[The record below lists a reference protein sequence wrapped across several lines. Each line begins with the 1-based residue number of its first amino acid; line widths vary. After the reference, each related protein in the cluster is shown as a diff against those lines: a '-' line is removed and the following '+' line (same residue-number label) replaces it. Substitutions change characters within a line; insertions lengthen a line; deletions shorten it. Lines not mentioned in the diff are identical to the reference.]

1 MKSPSGRAEGSAGV
15 LGRRDVSIG
24 RERRYQKVRVPTA
37 FTKKQK
43 QGKAKIWEGG
53 GQKMAGVKKNS
64 EIRKDSARQCSPG
77 KKLSFSSSSS
87 FPSCSDPS
95 SFFKIMLGNFR
106 DFLVC
111 LLFSYFVAF
120 FFLVHTFYILIENVP
135 YLCLSSFWD
144 QDLASL

>member
-1 MKSPSGRAEGSAGV
+1 
-15 LGRRDVSIG
+15 
-24 RERRYQKVRVPTA
+24 
-37 FTKKQK
+37 
-43 QGKAKIWEGG
+43 
-53 GQKMAGVKKNS
+53 MAGVKKNS

-120 FFLVHTFYILIENVP
+120 FFSCS
-135 YLCLSSFWD
+135 YLLYPHRKCAISLFVKFLGSKPRFSIVVSSCVVSSVYGTLLSSAVFAWI
-144 QDLASL
+144 